1 MKRTKLRN
9 NFLKNRAGEK
19 KIHGKK
25 IHQAKKLLC
34 ITIKKSKAQLFNGD
48 NEKNITDNR
57 KLWKTFKAMLS
68 SKNNR
73 NKKIIST
80 GNEKILSNDN
90 KIAEVLNN
98 FFSDIIKALVISPN
112 CFF

>member
-1 MKRTKLRN
+1 
-9 NFLKNRAGEK
+9 
-19 KIHGKK
+19 
-25 IHQAKKLLC
+25 
-34 ITIKKSKAQLFNGD
+34 
-48 NEKNITDNR
+48 
-57 KLWKTFKAMLS
+57 MLS

-112 CFF
+112 CFFWFVYRWWSYTEAIGYC